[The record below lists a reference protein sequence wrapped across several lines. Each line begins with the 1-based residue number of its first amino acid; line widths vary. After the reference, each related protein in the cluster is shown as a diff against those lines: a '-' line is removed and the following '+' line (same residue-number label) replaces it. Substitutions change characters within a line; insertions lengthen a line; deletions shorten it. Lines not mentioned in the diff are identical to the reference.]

1 MSDVDFD
8 FDTTTVSDTR
18 PLEEDNVFKDIN
30 DYLDENTSSETMKC
44 TKKCQKLFDDVMKSF
59 HERSGTSFLPL
70 DQYPVTPISGPYP
83 NQVLQPNPQNI
94 FQYQNYYVT
103 STNCS
108 GTVQSPPVLDRKEDE
123 NKENMLD

>member
-1 MSDVDFD
+1 MSYVDFDLDFD

-30 DYLDENTSSETMKC
+30 DYFDENTSSETMKC

-70 DQYPVTPISGPYP
+70 DQIPVELLPWIEEY
-83 NQVLQPNPQNI
+83 
-94 FQYQNYYVT
+94 
-103 STNCS
+103 
-108 GTVQSPPVLDRKEDE
+108 
-123 NKENMLD
+123 